1 VKSFYLYFCNNIIFY
16 TVHFKMHCQIKGLKF
31 LLFILIFGM
40 GFKSYAQQE
49 PLENI
54 KITIAFDNDPS
65 ASVQVIKTPL
75 RYNKDFGVI
84 LQMDNANIDV
94 FSKVYDYFRGFSG
107 YPGLF
112 FTTGVIN
119 NPVFFKMG
127 TNIYSFNQQG
137 IDVHDTDPDILTWSN
152 IQTLWAAFFDVA
164 NQGMT
169 SPPSSD
175 DYYEVNRNISY
186 STYRFNES
194 FSQPEYHPDIYV
206 VPNNAQSQINV
217 AKTAGNLA
225 IYSES
230 AAAVPNPFNVSN
242 FSSFYNFELKR
253 SHITSNLFNDISQLA
268 AQSQNGDHLI
278 GSYYCSGFDKT
289 GEISFS
295 DFQGQMNQVA
305 SAYGR
310 DGLDNIWV
318 ASAKEVFE
326 YLNLKQKIN
335 VIQTV
340 NNNKLEITFSAD
352 NLPMD
357 YRYYALTLVV
367 TSNEHI
373 TGVNITGANQTNYK
387 YNSDSALINLQ
398 WDGGNPPTPY
408 QLFNNAYSQAQQNPD
423 SAHCLIMYDYLRM
436 ISNPDSV
443 AKYQDMLCGICT
455 SVDFDFCKYEFTIP
469 DDTICTGDTVTLTAP
484 DNMQSYLWSNDSV
497 TQSITVTPET
507 TTDYWVEVVTQDGKT
522 ARDTATITVYNTP
535 VITASQNDTIAI
547 LAGSTDTLWVSV
559 NDDVSYLWS
568 NGGTDSATIV
578 PAPDEGFDNYWVDI
592 TKDYTV
598 HQCTLRKNF
607 VTQVSYESIVDFTW
621 DSVCFGDTATLI
633 ASIQTNDSVV
643 AVKWD
648 LNEDGEFEDA
658 SGDTVKY
665 VFETPGNILVGL
677 RVIYFSGKMDVAY
690 NSVPVADNPV
700 ADFSFNNT
708 CLGTTTLF
716 HDSSTVTVGEIAQ
729 WDWDF
734 GDGSTGNYFESS
746 HYYQEVGS
754 YNVQLLVTSS
764 FGCKDSTTKTVVISQ
779 PDELQLKSD
788 DGTVI
793 SYNDTVYFTQDNPV
807 VMIVQNFGIYDSV
820 VWNGNHKGISYEISQ
835 EGAYSVIGYKG
846 GCTTTKTFFALEKNG
861 PGPGPGPATSKVM
874 NLFTPNSD
882 GFNDVWTVN
891 TTDIVFPIKV
901 TVYNRFGNAVY
912 SSDNYQNDWDGY
924 YKGNPL
930 PQATYYFVIE
940 DANGNIFRGPVTIV
954 R

>member
-1 VKSFYLYFCNNIIFY
+1 MKSFYLYFCNNIIFHIVY
-16 TVHFKMHCQIKGLKF
+16 FTMHCRIGVLKIY
-31 LLFILIFGM
+31 LFILFVGM
-40 GFKSYAQQE
+40 GFLSYAQQE

-54 KITIAFDNDPS
+54 KITVAFDNDPS

-112 FTTGVIN
+112 FTSGVIN
-119 NPVFFKMG
+119 NPLFFKMG

-137 IDVHDTDPDILTWSN
+137 IDVHDTDPTILTWSN

-169 SPPSSD
+169 YPPSTD

-186 STYRFNES
+186 SKYRFNEF
-194 FSQPEYHPDIYV
+194 FSQPKFNPDIYV
-206 VPNNAQSQINV
+206 VPDNTQSQINV
-217 AKTAGNLA
+217 AKAAGNLA
-225 IYSES
+225 IYSEGP
-230 AAAVPNPFNVSN
+230 AAVPNPFNVSN

-253 SHITSNLFNDISQLA
+253 SHITTNLFNDISQLA
-268 AQSQNGDHLI
+268 AQSQNGNHMI
-278 GSYYCSGFDKT
+278 GSYYCSGFDKS
-289 GEISFS
+289 GEISFA
-295 DFQGQMNQVA
+295 DFQNQMNQVA
-305 SAYGR
+305 NTYGR

-340 NNNKLEITFSAD
+340 TSNKLEITFSAD
-352 NLPMD
+352 NLPVD
-357 YRYYALTLVV
+357 YRYYTITLIV

-373 TGVNITGANQTNYK
+373 TGLSITGADQSNYK
-387 YNSDSALINLQ
+387 YNSDTALINLV

-408 QLFNNAYSQAQQNPD
+408 VLFNNAYVQAQQNPD
-423 SAHCLIMYDYLRM
+423 SAHCLILYDYLRM
-436 ISNPDSV
+436 ISDPDSV
-443 AKYQDMLCGICT
+443 AKYQNMLCGICT
-455 SVDFDFCKYEFTIP
+455 SVNFDFCNYEFDVP
-469 DDTICTGDTVTLTAP
+469 NDTICKGDTIVLTAP

-497 TQSITVTPET
+497 TQSIHVSPDT
-507 TTDYWVEVVTQDGKT
+507 TTEYWVEVVTQDGKT
-522 ARDTATITVYNTP
+522 SRDTATVVVYNP
-535 VITASQNDTIAI
+535 PIITASQMDTIAI
-547 LAGSTDTLWVSV
+547 LAGSSDTLWVSV
-559 NDDVSYLWS
+559 NDVVSYLWS
-568 NGGTDSATIV
+568 SGGTDSSIIV

-598 HQCTLRKNF
+598 HQCTTRKNF
-607 VTQVSYESIVDFTW
+607 VTQVSYESMVDFTW
-621 DSVCFGDTATLI
+621 DTVCFGDTATLI
-633 ASIQTNDSVV
+633 ANIQTNDSIV

-648 LNEDGEFEDA
+648 LNEDGEFTDA
-658 SGDTVKY
+658 FGDTVKY
-665 VFETPGNILVGL
+665 VFSTPGNILVGL
-677 RVIYFSGKMDVAY
+677 RVIYFSGTMDVAY

-716 HDSSTVTVGEIAQ
+716 HDSSKLIVGQVVQ
-729 WDWDF
+729 WDWDY
-734 GDGSTGNYFESS
+734 GDGGTGNYFESS
-746 HYYQEVGS
+746 HYYQDVGS
-754 YNVQLLVTSS
+754 YDVKLVATSS
-764 FGCKDSTTKTVVISQ
+764 FGCKDSIYRTVVITQ
-779 PDELQLKSD
+779 PDELLLKSD

-793 SYNDTVYFTQDNPV
+793 SYNDTVYFTEGNAV
-807 VMIVQNFGIYDSV
+807 VLIVQNFGNYDSV

-835 EGAYSVIGYKG
+835 SGTYSVIGYKG
-846 GCTTTKTFFALEKNG
+846 GCTTTKTFFAVEKNSSG
-861 PGPGPGPATSKVM
+861 PDPGLATSKVM

-882 GFNDVWTVN
+882 GYNDVWVVN
-891 TTDIVFPIKV
+891 TNDIVFPIKV
-901 TVYNRFGNAVY
+901 TVYNRYGSAVY

-940 DANGNIFRGPVTIV
+940 DANGNFFRGPVTIV

>member
-1 VKSFYLYFCNNIIFY
+1 
-16 TVHFKMHCQIKGLKF
+16 
-31 LLFILIFGM
+31 M

-169 SPPSSD
+169 SPTSSD

-186 STYRFNES
+186 STYRFNEF

-268 AQSQNGDHLI
+268 AQSQNGNHLI

-295 DFQGQMNQVA
+295 DFRDQMNQVA
-305 SAYGR
+305 STYGR

-357 YRYYALTLVV
+357 FRYYALTLVV
-367 TSNEHI
+367 TSNENI
-373 TGVNITGANQTNYK
+373 TGVNITGASQTNYK

-408 QLFNNAYSQAQQNPD
+408 QLFNNAYSQAQQTPD

-497 TQSITVTPET
+497 TQSITVTPEAT
-507 TTDYWVEVVTQDGKT
+507 TEYWVEVVTQDGKT

-559 NDDVSYLWS
+559 NGDVSYLWS

-607 VTQVSYESIVDFTW
+607 VTQVSYVSIVDFTW

-658 SGDTVKY
+658 SGDTVRY

-677 RVIYFSGKMDVAY
+677 RVIFFSGKMDVAY

-716 HDSSTVTVGEIAQ
+716 HDSSTVTVGEVAQ

-734 GDGSTGNYFESS
+734 GDGATGNYFESS

-764 FGCKDSTTKTVVISQ
+764 FGCKDSTIRTVVITQ

-793 SYNDTVYFTQDNPV
+793 SYNDTVYFTQENAV

-882 GFNDVWTVN
+882 GFNDVWIIN
-891 TTDIVFPIKV
+891 TNDIVFPIKV
-901 TVYNRFGNAVY
+901 TVYNRFGNQVY

>member
-1 VKSFYLYFCNNIIFY
+1 MKSFYLYFCNKINSHTLY
-16 TVHFKMHCQIKGLKF
+16 FKMHCRIGAIKIY
-31 LLFILIFGM
+31 LFILFFGM
-40 GFKSYAQQE
+40 GFYGYAQQE

-54 KITIAFDNDPS
+54 KITVAFDNDPS

-112 FTTGVIN
+112 FTSGVIN

-194 FSQPEYHPDIYV
+194 FSQPKFHPDIYV

-217 AKTAGNLA
+217 AKIAGNLA

-253 SHITSNLFNDISQLA
+253 SHITTNLFNDISQLA
-268 AQSQNGDHLI
+268 VQSQNGDHFI

-289 GEISFS
+289 GEISFGE
-295 DFQGQMNQVA
+295 FQNQMNQVA
-305 SAYGR
+305 NAYGR

-326 YLNLKQKIN
+326 YLNLKEKIN
-335 VIQTV
+335 VIQSV
-340 NNNKLEITFSAD
+340 NNNKLEITFSAN

-357 YRYYALTLVV
+357 YRYYVLTLIV

-387 YNSDSALINLQ
+387 YNSDSALINLD
-398 WDGGNPPTPY
+398 WEGGNPPTPY
-408 QLFNNAYSQAQQNPD
+408 QLFNNAYLEAQQSPD
-423 SAHCLIMYDYLRM
+423 SAHCLILYDYLRM

-443 AKYQDMLCGICT
+443 ARYQDMLCGICT
-455 SVDFDFCKYEFTIP
+455 SVNFDFCNYEFNVP
-469 DDTICTGDTVTLTAP
+469 NDTICKGDTVTLTAP
-484 DNMQSYLWSNDSV
+484 DDMQSYLWSNDSI
-497 TQSITVTPET
+497 TQSIKIAPDT

-522 ARDTATITVYNTP
+522 SRDTATVVVFDPP
-535 VITASQNDTIAI
+535 VIVAAQLDTIAI
-547 LAGSTDTLWVSV
+547 LADTTDTLWVSV
-559 NDDVSYLWS
+559 NDEVTYLWS
-568 NGGTDSATIV
+568 TGDTDSSIIV
-578 PAPDEGFDNYWVDI
+578 PAPEEGFDNYWVDI

-598 HQCTLRKNF
+598 HQCTVRKDF
-607 VTQVSYESIVDFTW
+607 VTQVSFQSIVDFTW
-621 DSVCFGDTATLI
+621 DTACFGDTATLI
-633 ASIQTNDSVV
+633 ASIQTNDSIV

-658 SGDTVKY
+658 TGDTVKH
-665 VFETPGNILVGL
+665 VFVTPGNILVGL
-677 RVIYFSGKMDVAY
+677 RVIFFSGTMDVAY

-716 HDSSTVTVGEIAQ
+716 HDSSKVTVGEVVQ
-729 WDWDF
+729 WDWDY
-734 GDGSTGNYFESS
+734 GDGGTGSYFESS
-746 HYYQEVGS
+746 HYYQEVGG
-754 YNVQLLVTSS
+754 YNVKLVSTSS
-764 FGCKDSTTKTVVISQ
+764 FGCKDSTNRTVVITQ
-779 PDELQLKSD
+779 PDELLLKSD

-793 SYNDTVYFTQDNPV
+793 SYNDTVYFNKGSAV

-820 VWNGNHKGISYEISQ
+820 IWNGSHKGISFEISQ
-835 EGAYSVIGYKG
+835 EGAYSVVGYKG
-846 GCTTTKTFFALEKNG
+846 GCTTTKTFFAVQQG
-861 PGPGPGPATSKVM
+861 STPGPGPATTKVM
-874 NLFTPNSD
+874 NLFTPNGD
-882 GFNDVWTVN
+882 GYNDVWIIN
-891 TTDIVFPIKV
+891 TEDIVFPIKV
-901 TVYNRFGNAVY
+901 TVYNRFGRAVY
-912 SSDNYQNDWDGY
+912 SSDNYQNDWNGF
-924 YKGNPL
+924 YKGNPV
-930 PQATYYFVIE
+930 PQATYYYVIE
-940 DANGNIFRGPVTIV
+940 DTNGNFFRGPVTIV